1 MSSSIFF
8 KEKFPAWIKSN
19 RFLVTTTASLIVNL
33 FLLDSISI
41 KLVLIENIYIY
52 IAYCTVPS
60 TMRPMFS
67 EFFIETA
74 VK

>member
-52 IAYCTVPS
+52 SLLHGSKYNAANVF
-60 TMRPMFS
+60 RVFH
-67 EFFIETA
+67 
-74 VK
+74 